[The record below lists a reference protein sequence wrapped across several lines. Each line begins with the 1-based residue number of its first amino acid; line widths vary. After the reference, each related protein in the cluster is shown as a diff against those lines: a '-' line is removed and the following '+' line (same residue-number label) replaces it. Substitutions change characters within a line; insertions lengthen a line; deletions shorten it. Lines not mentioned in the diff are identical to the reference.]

1 MNRYNDNT
9 GLWGFGI
16 LVLGALIFLVVG
28 LFKLSTARVE
38 TITIEDKERVC
49 DSSKSCR
56 YLIWDR
62 DGDVYEN
69 TDAWLSLK
77 FDSSTLY
84 GELKEG
90 RTYRVKVNGWRV
102 PATSSYPNIL
112 SIEGEVAK

>member
-1 MNRYNDNT
+1 MSRYNDNT
-9 GLWGFGI
+9 GLWGCGAFV
-16 LVLGALIFLVVG
+16 LVALVVLVVG
-28 LFKLSTARVE
+28 LFKLSTGRVE
-38 TITIEDKERVC
+38 TITVENKERVC
-49 DSSKSCR
+49 DSSSSCR
-56 YLIWDR
+56 YLVWDR

-77 FDSSTLY
+77 FDSSNIY

-112 SIEGEVAK
+112 SIEGEVTK